1 MPTTFAAIVLA
12 AFAASLEP
20 AQDPAL
26 DTATIVHVTVV
37 DVATGKELP
46 DETVVLQ
53 GDHIVSVA
61 AFDTAAAP
69 QGRIVDARGAFL
81 IPGLWDMHVH
91 IQDLKTCRS
100 TLRMASPAFV

>member
-61 AFDTAAAP
+61 AFDPPPRRKAA
-69 QGRIVDARGAFL
+69 
-81 IPGLWDMHVH
+81 
-91 IQDLKTCRS
+91 
-100 TLRMASPAFV
+100 

>member
-1 MPTTFAAIVLA
+1 MPTTFAAIVLV

-53 GDHIVSVA
+53 GDHIE
-61 AFDTAAAP
+61 
-69 QGRIVDARGAFL
+69 ARGLAFCGAPVVGVSCKDAIL
-81 IPGLWDMHVH
+81 VE
-91 IQDLKTCRS
+91 
-100 TLRMASPAFV
+100 